1 MISQQLKKIA
11 QWSLSS
17 QLFVALISGLIISL
31 PLTAAI
37 LPEDRADA
45 LYHRYEGGGVTIDG
59 PSILARKQLGQHL
72 SISGN
77 YYIDFVSSASI
88 DVETYASAYTEERT
102 EYRLGADYLH
112 DNTTINLGYTSSEE
126 SDYSAG
132 TYSFN
137 ISHNAFGDLTTVSL
151 GYSRGSDEV
160 RQNRYEGSGDSKRL
174 AESIFK
180 GNVDRSSYRLGLSQI
195 LTKNFIMSFA
205 YETIT
210 DEGFLNNPYRNAY
223 AYDPPETVELG
234 VPPKPFPEKY
244 PKTRISNAFGVKA
257 KYFLPWR
264 AALSGEFRTYS
275 DTWDIQGQMF
285 DIGFTQPIKKQWVL
299 DFHYRNYS
307 QTSASFYANA
317 FVGEQLYMARD
328 KELSTFT
335 STTMGGTLSYE
346 FLHKGWWKIDKGSLN
361 LSYDRIQF
369 DYQDFYDVRQKG
381 GGVDFENAMPYSF
394 SANVYRFYLSIWY

>member
-1 MISQQLKKIA
+1 MIFLQLKKITH
-11 QWSLSS
+11 WSLTS

-77 YYIDFVSSASI
+77 YYIDFVTSASI

-102 EYRLGADYLH
+102 EYSLGADYLH
-112 DNTTINLGYTSSEE
+112 DNTTINFGVTNSEE
-126 SDYSAG
+126 SDYSAS

-137 ISHNAFGDLTTVSL
+137 ISHNVFGDLTTVSV
-151 GYSRGSDEV
+151 GFSRGADEV
-160 RQNRYEGSGDSKRL
+160 RQNRYEGSDDSKHL

-180 GNVDRSSYRLGLSQI
+180 GTVDRSRYRLGLSQI
-195 LTKNFIMSFA
+195 LTKNLIMSFA

-223 AYDPPETVELG
+223 AYDPPETVDLG

-244 PKTRISNAFGVKA
+244 PGTRISNAFGVKA

-264 AALSGEFRTYS
+264 AALLAEFRTYS

-285 DIGFTQPIKKQWVL
+285 DIGFTQPIRKNWIL
-299 DFHYRNYS
+299 DFHYRSYS
-307 QTSASFYANA
+307 QSAASFYANA

-328 KELSTFT
+328 KELSTYT
-335 STTMGGTLSYE
+335 TNTMGGSLSYE

-369 DYQDFYDVRQKG
+369 DYQDFYDVRQEG
-381 GGVDFENAMPYSF
+381 GGVDFDNASPYSF
-394 SANVYRFYLSIWY
+394 SANVYRFYVSIWY